1 MSKKVLVV
9 DDSVFMLGEMKHIIM
24 DTDFEIV
31 GYARSGE
38 EAIAMYGETKPDVVT
53 LDIILPG
60 IDGLDTA
67 RLILEQW
74 PDANIIMVSSL
85 AYDETMKQAKEIGA
99 RDFIFKPFEKQQM
112 LDVLTRAT
120 EKISA

>member
-24 DTDFEIV
+24 DTDFEIA